1 MERLRGES
9 AEFVAEVFASLPRRD
24 QRRWGACCLRGLV
37 LDGRRRSFPKCGAAP
52 VGVARQCCGAVGRQA
67 SCQVAVGVRAATDA
81 ASCPLN
87 WELRL
92 PRGGG
97 GTDEPVRCRRAGV
110 PDGVV
115 HQGKRRLPL
124 GLLDTLA
131 AWLLRGRSPTQAT
144 ASALPPGSVPNSG
157 GRPVSWR

>member
-37 LDGRRRSFPKCGAAP
+37 LDGRRRSFPKCGAAS

-97 GTDEPVRCRRAGV
+97 RTNRSAAAG
-110 PDGVV
+110 
-115 HQGKRRLPL
+115 RE
-124 GLLDTLA
+124 
-131 AWLLRGRSPTQAT
+131 SPT
-144 ASALPPGSVPNSG
+144 ASSTKGSGGSRSVCSTHSPPGC
-157 GRPVSWR
+157 